1 MANNWNRLLKFRL
14 ISLALENCEGQSS
27 SVLDTMPLH
36 SFAIFSSCSKKV
48 KRNDLDVKWTLSRCS
63 ARANLTGFFHRKT
76 IELSLSRVGM
86 TRQSDSGALF
96 ISHSP
101 LAFISQ
107 LQEERWTR
115 STSQGKRLVLICHV
129 KTENRTV
136 TLSRHADATKW
147 QLSAIY
153 IPFAAR
159 VHLSVTGRK
168 VNSLN

>member
-1 MANNWNRLLKFRL
+1 MANNWNRLLNFRL

-76 IELSLSRVGM
+76 IELSLCRVGM
-86 TRQSDSGALF
+86 TRQSDSWALF
-96 ISHSP
+96 ISYSP

-129 KTENRTV
+129 KRQLKSVLTNSVVEQV
-136 TLSRHADATKW
+136 KSRMNNAKTR
-147 QLSAIY
+147 Q
-153 IPFAAR
+153 R
-159 VHLSVTGRK
+159 
-168 VNSLN
+168 